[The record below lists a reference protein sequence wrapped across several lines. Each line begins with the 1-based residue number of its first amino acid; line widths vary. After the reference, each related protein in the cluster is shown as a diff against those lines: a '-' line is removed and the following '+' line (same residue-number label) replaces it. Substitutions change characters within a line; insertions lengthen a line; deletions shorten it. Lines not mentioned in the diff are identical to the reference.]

1 MTGRP
6 VLATPRSR
14 GRTRETVLHG
24 APVASGTAVIL
35 GWDHNGHPVTIELAR
50 ASREWAEDLMQATVD
65 ARCAAG
71 QAVTG

>member
-1 MTGRP
+1 MSRP

-35 GWDHNGHPVTIELAR
+35 GWDHNGHQAVLELANAR
-50 ASREWAEDLMQATVD
+50 PEWIDDLVSALWD
-65 ARCAAG
+65 ARRAG
-71 QAVTG
+71 ERVRS

>member
-50 ASREWAEDLMQATVD
+50 ATKEWVLDLQTAVMD
-65 ARCAAG
+65 AYGHASQG
-71 QAVTG
+71 VTP